1 MHPRKLILL
10 ERLMVSYLFINNC
23 LALLKDYYL
32 AKLECPA
39 GGSGIYWCTSTNW
52 AFAKLPE
59 APSDSEVLTTMR

>member
-1 MHPRKLILL
+1 
-10 ERLMVSYLFINNC
+10 MVSYLFINNC

-32 AKLECPA
+32 VKLECPA

-59 APSDSEVLTTMR
+59 APSD

>member
-1 MHPRKLILL
+1 MI
-10 ERLMVSYLFINNC
+10 FINYY

-32 AKLECPA
+32 VKLECPA

-59 APSDSEVLTTMR
+59 APSDSEVLTTMK